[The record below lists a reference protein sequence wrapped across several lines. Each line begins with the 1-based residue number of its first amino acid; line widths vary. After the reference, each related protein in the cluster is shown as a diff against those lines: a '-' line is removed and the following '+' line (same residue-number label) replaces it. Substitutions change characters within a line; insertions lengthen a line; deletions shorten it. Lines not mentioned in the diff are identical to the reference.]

1 MIKEFD
7 SSIVRIL
14 IIITTIFIGCALKLS
29 IDLILIINQNL
40 NEMMKVYQLTCAS
53 VNLAPILTCFFSH
66 RTCLKRDSEK
76 SILVINNEEEFDQVD
91 EYEEEEL
98 RRKLETN

>member
-1 MIKEFD
+1 VIKEFD

-29 IDLILIINQNL
+29 IDLILIINQNEK
-40 NEMMKVYQLTCAS
+40 EMMRVYQLTCAS

-76 SILVINNEEEFDQVD
+76 SILVINNEKEFDQVD